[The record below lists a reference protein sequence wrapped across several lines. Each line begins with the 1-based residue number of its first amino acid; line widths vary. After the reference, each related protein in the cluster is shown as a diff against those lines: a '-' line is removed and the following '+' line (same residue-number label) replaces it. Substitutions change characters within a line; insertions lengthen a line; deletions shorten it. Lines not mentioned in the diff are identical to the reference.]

1 MSAQRAIDVLY
12 YTSRVKTE
20 EGLVSNQ
27 NELSPTFT
35 NPPSGGLGFVSVLPL
50 SDHKFDQYTDNNYHA
65 LYEGCRVPANNGKQY
80 LAVALFKED
89 VNIVTPRGSLRATCV
104 YPDTGSSSETSVPF
118 TEFIVTGA
126 TGTFSG
132 AKKILIEYSNDGTAP
147 WARDGDNKP
156 VSHAR
161 RMTLLGDGEAV
172 PNAKVQSR
180 NSLRTMLL

>member
-1 MSAQRAIDVLY
+1 MSGLRAMDFLY

-20 EGLVSNQ
+20 KGLVSNQ
-27 NELSPTFT
+27 NELSPAFT

-126 TGTFSG
+126 TGTFNN

-156 VSHAR
+156 VPFAR
-161 RMTLLGDGEAV
+161 KMTLLGDA
-172 PNAKVQSR
+172 PIANAPSQRRSS
-180 NSLRTMLL
+180 NLRTLIM

>member
-1 MSAQRAIDVLY
+1 MSGLRAMDFLY

-27 NELSPTFT
+27 NELSPAFT

-89 VNIVTPRGSLRATCV
+89 VNIVHPEVHCV
-104 YPDTGSSSETSVPF
+104 QLVC
-118 TEFIVTGA
+118 
-126 TGTFSG
+126 
-132 AKKILIEYSNDGTAP
+132 ILI
-147 WARDGDNKP
+147 P
-156 VSHAR
+156 VQALKHQFR
-161 RMTLLGDGEAV
+161 LQNLLSQV
-172 PNAKVQSR
+172 
-180 NSLRTMLL
+180 LLVLSAMQKKY

>member
-80 LAVALFKED
+80 LAVALLLLC
-89 VNIVTPRGSLRATCV
+89 VNM
-104 YPDTGSSSETSVPF
+104 
-118 TEFIVTGA
+118 
-126 TGTFSG
+126 
-132 AKKILIEYSNDGTAP
+132 
-147 WARDGDNKP
+147 
-156 VSHAR
+156 H
-161 RMTLLGDGEAV
+161 
-172 PNAKVQSR
+172 
-180 NSLRTMLL
+180 

>member
-1 MSAQRAIDVLY
+1 
-12 YTSRVKTE
+12 
-20 EGLVSNQ
+20 
-27 NELSPTFT
+27 
-35 NPPSGGLGFVSVLPL
+35 
-50 SDHKFDQYTDNNYHA
+50 
-65 LYEGCRVPANNGKQY
+65 
-80 LAVALFKED
+80 
-89 VNIVTPRGSLRATCV
+89 V

-161 RMTLLGDGEAV
+161 KMTLLGDA
-172 PNAKVQSR
+172 PIANAASQRRSS
-180 NSLRTMLL
+180 NLRTLIM